1 MSAENNIFVKIVS
14 KNVSEKEVHNVY
26 GNILVYF
33 KKGNKAAKLKYGDF
47 IWIKK
52 PLQIVT
58 NSGNPGSF
66 NNQQYQAFQQIY
78 HQVYLT
84 ENDYKVLG
92 IGINTTSNSNGVFSV
107 NYTTLTQAKDN
118 LKNLILTRKGERL
131 MQPEF
136 GCDVW
141 KVLFEQL
148 DGMLI
153 ETSIESSIL
162 DAVSIWLPY
171 LNIDTIVFDYD
182 ENDIDNNR
190 IALDIKFSLVSNK
203 NLSESVQITVNN

>member
-1 MSAENNIFVKIVS
+1 MAIELGKV
-14 KNVSEKEVHNVY
+14 NVVDLS
-26 GNILVYF
+26 
-33 KKGNKAAKLKYGDF
+33 
-47 IWIKK
+47 
-52 PLQIVT
+52 
-58 NSGNPGSF
+58 
-66 NNQQYQAFQQIY
+66 
-78 HQVYLT
+78 
-84 ENDYKVLG
+84 ENDYKILG
-92 IGINTTSNSNGVFSV
+92 IGINNTSDSNGIFYV

-148 DGMLI
+148 DGNLI
-153 ETSIESSIL
+153 ETSIETSIL

-203 NLSESVQITVNN
+203 NLSESIQITVNN

>member
-1 MSAENNIFVKIVS
+1 MAIELGKV
-14 KNVSEKEVHNVY
+14 NVVD
-26 GNILVYF
+26 L
-33 KKGNKAAKLKYGDF
+33 A
-47 IWIKK
+47 
-52 PLQIVT
+52 
-58 NSGNPGSF
+58 
-66 NNQQYQAFQQIY
+66 
-78 HQVYLT
+78 

-92 IGINTTSNSNGVFSV
+92 IGINKGSDSNGVFAV
-107 NYTTLTQAKDN
+107 NFTTLTQAKDN

-141 KVLFEQL
+141 RVLFEQM
-148 DGMLI
+148 DGTTI
-153 ETSIESSIL
+153 ETSIEASIL

-190 IALDIKFSLVSNK
+190 ISLDIKFSLLSNR
-203 NLSESVQITVNN
+203 NLSESIQLTVNN